1 MGDFKPKLISF
12 NEDNYNKQMDKYQ
25 NFKLDYKHAQS
36 RWSNLL
42 ELDLKDIDLT
52 KEKAFKEI
60 CTAYAKAWEKQNTLQ
75 LRPLKLMEAREVN
88 LKQLMTDLDHIRTTS
103 QTKPIRSEFEI
114 WTQNE
119 DQNKRL
125 QISLNFIEMLPYLK
139 NAGISFRNNY
149 LAPIMLGITKPTP
162 NHYFIKQNL
171 R

>member
-1 MGDFKPKLISF
+1 MAEFKPKLISF
-12 NEDNYNKQMDKYQ
+12 QKENYEKEMAKYQ

-52 KEKAFKEI
+52 KERAFKDICKAF
-60 CTAYAKAWEKQNTLQ
+60 AKAWEKQNTLQ
-75 LRPLKLMEAREVN
+75 LRPLKLMEAREIN
-88 LKQLMTDLDHIRTTS
+88 IKQLITDLDHIRTTAR
-103 QTKPIRSEFEI
+103 TKPIKKDFEV

-125 QISLNFIEMLPYLK
+125 EICLNFIEMLPFLK

-149 LAPIMLGITKPTP
+149 QAPIMMGVSTPTP
-162 NHYFIKQNL
+162 NQYFIKQNL